1 MATKKDYIKLIRLTW
16 ILESFTDYYFMR
28 MMVIYLLSRGVT
40 DWIAVSI
47 PVVFEFA
54 SLASRGFTK
63 LVKFALKV
71 DYKKYHVFY
80 QITFLLTGVLISQS
94 KSLFIIYPLTLLIGT
109 FSGIRNSTV
118 TKLSTSN
125 KEYEPFCLI
134 EEERSSMI
142 GGILGLLISQF
153 IYDINPY
160 FYILGYFILI
170 TISII
175 VSFFMKSINE
185 IDIMEDIETGN
196 ELSQKDKKE
205 TIIVSTLYGVLVGF
219 WCIAGG
225 GFQELAPLISDKV
238 GYLNTSYMV
247 IEIVLLLVIG
257 GNLLQKLK
265 NKRKLLLTDTICAG
279 VDIICLFIAAVTL
292 SWKGLLIAFIL
303 SAITS
308 TLGDPVWGSIISEY
322 SLNNRKRYVLV
333 NKAYFITRTIF
344 QGITWYVCRMCVIK
358 GMESFEILAIVMMIL
373 LIIFYIICDKVN
385 RKIFKH
391 SV

>member
-160 FYILGYFILI
+160 FYILGYFILYANNKPMV
-170 TISII
+170 SIE
-175 VSFFMKSINE
+175 FLP
-185 IDIMEDIETGN
+185 
-196 ELSQKDKKE
+196 LS
-205 TIIVSTLYGVLVGF
+205 T
-219 WCIAGG
+219 
-225 GFQELAPLISDKV
+225 
-238 GYLNTSYMV
+238 
-247 IEIVLLLVIG
+247 
-257 GNLLQKLK
+257 
-265 NKRKLLLTDTICAG
+265 
-279 VDIICLFIAAVTL
+279 
-292 SWKGLLIAFIL
+292 
-303 SAITS
+303 
-308 TLGDPVWGSIISEY
+308 
-322 SLNNRKRYVLV
+322 
-333 NKAYFITRTIF
+333 
-344 QGITWYVCRMCVIK
+344 
-358 GMESFEILAIVMMIL
+358 
-373 LIIFYIICDKVN
+373 
-385 RKIFKH
+385 
-391 SV
+391 